1 MAILSCRC
9 CAKNEEKAQP
19 KPLSHVETK
28 FRLSLAVAIRYTAF
42 EVNSRGHP
50 GLILITIG
58 HCELTMMIR
67 ANNCRLSWSLLRSC
81 EVVSN
86 DPVRLLLDEMTPR
99 LGRHQVRLVVSYCST
114 SNLRLRGIIY
124 VSS

>member
-1 MAILSCRC
+1 MAVLSCRC

-28 FRLSLAVAIRYTAF
+28 FPPSLMSLAVAIRYTAF
-42 EVNSRGHP
+42 EVNSRVRSGHP

-58 HCELTMMIR
+58 HCELAMIIR

-81 EVVSN
+81 EVV
-86 DPVRLLLDEMTPR
+86 RT
-99 LGRHQVRLVVSYCST
+99 QQ
-114 SNLRLRGIIY
+114 
-124 VSS
+124 